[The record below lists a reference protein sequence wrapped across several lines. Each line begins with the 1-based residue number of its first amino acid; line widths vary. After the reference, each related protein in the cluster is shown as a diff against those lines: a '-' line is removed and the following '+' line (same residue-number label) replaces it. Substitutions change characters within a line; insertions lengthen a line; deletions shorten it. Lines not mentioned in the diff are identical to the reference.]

1 MYNIVYV
8 ARTQKKEPAQIRVR
22 LRLLDTGRV
31 DIMHSTNIK
40 ASMEDL
46 DKFTRDCKLKPKVK
60 VYNRELLDDLK
71 TEIKYM
77 ERAYEEMKA
86 LGLDLTSEVM
96 ENLITGYRTPIK
108 VVRKQDPTIMQ
119 EFRRYIEASH
129 RDGIIGENRMKHI
142 IVVADKLERYLSIKG
157 QSKMT
162 PKEFTEATLLDFR
175 QFIYDEY
182 LYVPKHK
189 RLYKDMTAKNL
200 PTERLSTNTVVS
212 QLKMLHTF
220 FEDLDFSNKID
231 RNPFRK
237 LNRDRKRAVMKT
249 KYDEPVFLRASE
261 FQQILSAEIPKVYEG
276 VRDAFVVHC
285 AFGCRISDFQ
295 ALTMD
300 NISVSEDGIPYVHY
314 LPQKTAGEQSSNA
327 EVQTPVAR
335 FAFDIIKRT
344 GFDFPIV
351 RNIYGQ
357 NGYNVQ
363 LKGLLKDCG
372 ITRKV
377 PIFNEAENAN
387 QYIPISDLASSKL
400 ARKTH
405 IDMLNKV
412 QINLYV
418 AGLHKEGSSAVKR
431 YTSMELADRFA
442 LINHAFSQ
450 EPYQV
455 NEKLEV
461 IEPKAKPQK
470 TSKTPSKTRTK
481 AVDKK
486 S

>member
-1 MYNIVYV
+1 MLNIVYV
-8 ARTQKKEPAQIRVR
+8 ARTQKKEPAQVRVR
-22 LRLLDTGRV
+22 LRLLDSGRV
-31 DIMHSTNIK
+31 DLMHSTNIK
-40 ASMEDL
+40 ASLEDL
-46 DKFTRDCKLKPKVK
+46 DKFTRECKPKPKVK
-60 VYNRELLDDLK
+60 VYNHELLDDLK
-71 TEIKYM
+71 AEIKLM
-77 ERAYEEMKA
+77 ERAYAEMKEK
-86 LGLDLTSEVM
+86 GLDITSEVM
-96 ENLITGYRTPIK
+96 ENLIAGYRTPIK
-108 VVRKQDPTIMQ
+108 VVRKTDPTIMQ
-119 EFRRYIEASH
+119 EFRRYIEAAH
-129 RDGIIGENRMKHI
+129 RDGIIGENRKKHI
-142 IVVADKLERYLSIKG
+142 VVLADKLERYLSIKG
-157 QSKMT
+157 MIKMT
-162 PKEFTEATLLDFR
+162 PKEFTDEILLDFR

-200 PTERLSTNTVVS
+200 PTARLSTNTVVS

-220 FEDLDFSNKID
+220 FEDLEFSRKID
-231 RNPFRK
+231 RNPFRQ

-261 FQQILSAEIPKVYEG
+261 FEQLLSAEIPKVYEG

-300 NISVSEDGIPYVHY
+300 NISVSEEGIPYVHY
-314 LPQKTAGEQSSNA
+314 MPQKTAGEQASNA

-344 GFDFPIV
+344 GFNFPIV

-357 NGYNVQ
+357 NGYNVL

-387 QYIPISDLASSKL
+387 QYIPINELASSKL

-405 IDMLNKV
+405 VDMLNKV
-412 QINLYV
+412 QINMYA
-418 AGLHKEGSSAVKR
+418 AGLHKTGSSAVNR
-431 YTSMELADRFA
+431 YTAMELPDRFA
-442 LINHAFSQ
+442 LINLAFSQ
-450 EPYQV
+450 EPYRV

-461 IEPKAKPQK
+461 IEPKTKTQK

>member
-1 MYNIVYV
+1 
-8 ARTQKKEPAQIRVR
+8 
-22 LRLLDTGRV
+22 
-31 DIMHSTNIK
+31 MHSTNIK
-40 ASMEDL
+40 ASLEDL
-46 DKFTRDCKLKPKVK
+46 DKFTRECKPKPKVK
-60 VYNRELLDDLK
+60 VYNHELLDDLK
-71 TEIKYM
+71 AEIKLM
-77 ERAYEEMKA
+77 ERAYAEMKEK
-86 LGLDLTSEVM
+86 GLDITSEVM
-96 ENLITGYRTPIK
+96 ENLIAGYRTPIK
-108 VVRKQDPTIMQ
+108 VVRKTDPTIMQ
-119 EFRRYIEASH
+119 EFRRYIEAAH
-129 RDGIIGENRMKHI
+129 RDGIIGENRKKHI
-142 IVVADKLERYLSIKG
+142 VVVADKLERYLSIKG
-157 QSKMT
+157 MTKMT
-162 PKEFTEATLLDFR
+162 PKEFTDEILLDFR

-200 PTERLSTNTVVS
+200 PTARLSTNTVVS

-220 FEDLDFSNKID
+220 FEDLEFSRKID
-231 RNPFRK
+231 RNPFRQ

-261 FQQILSAEIPKVYEG
+261 FEQLLSAEIPKVYEG

-300 NISVSEDGIPYVHY
+300 NISVSEEGIPYVHY
-314 LPQKTAGEQSSNA
+314 MPQKTAGEQASNA

-344 GFDFPIV
+344 GFNFPIV

-357 NGYNVQ
+357 NGYNVL

-387 QYIPISDLASSKL
+387 QYIPINELASSKL

-405 IDMLNKV
+405 VDMLNKV
-412 QINLYV
+412 QINMYA
-418 AGLHKEGSSAVKR
+418 AGLHKTGSSAVNR
-431 YTSMELADRFA
+431 YTAMELPDRFA
-442 LINHAFSQ
+442 LINLAFSQ
-450 EPYQV
+450 EPYRV

-461 IEPKAKPQK
+461 IEPKTKTQK